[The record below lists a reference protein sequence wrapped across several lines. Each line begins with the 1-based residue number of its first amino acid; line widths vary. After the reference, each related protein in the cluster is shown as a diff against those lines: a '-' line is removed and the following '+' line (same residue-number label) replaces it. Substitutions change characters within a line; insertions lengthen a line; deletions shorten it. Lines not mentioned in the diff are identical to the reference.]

1 MMIYEE
7 LKHQGGSLWREVR
20 PASGSLDDL
29 LALPSPARQ
38 SGLTVAVLADLSA
51 DTEGWRALASCCT
64 LPTTDVVMFE
74 PWAMV
79 EPVTQWSEQPP
90 PAELHTGESAGA
102 ILWAGIAQAAARTL
116 AKEEELWFTRA
127 DALAAELPAD
137 GGKAGREWEQAAV
150 LGFELWREAFASDAW
165 PASPSA
171 ALAPEDGLCALDRAV
186 LKLLRDAQGCEGAQP
201 FLDRWRTQRGE
212 ALGKGLG
219 EHEHW
224 RAWLPLKKMYLD
236 KRPGFFE
243 NLRYKG
249 DHPLAWGYECPRVVD
264 VVLHVVKAA
273 RSQMLMARAPTVAS
287 NTLAQLR
294 RNLSPHVRVERR
306 EKTWELLD
314 AVGSRVAHA
323 EGLDGGPLALLPA
336 RALEQLARSGNEVLR
351 SPNGLRVI
359 LGICS
364 LARQRAA
371 GLSNASPHLI
381 FNGLEDLVQRCGLP
395 VNRRTVDA
403 AREAVAAGQV
413 WRWADERGGSAG
425 LWTYT
430 YHLDGGTGDG
440 RISRLTIVPGL
451 PLLPT
456 RGERG
461 VLLAP
466 LPMLG
471 SLSSSGRLVGGEA
484 QLHLA
489 LCAEIQTAS
498 ASLREGIGLVCEGEV
513 LERLARESGLKVDQV
528 RAAIERWILEGVLSR
543 EANGGVLWGEARAE
557 ARAFI
562 IDQGEHRRSESVRG
576 KASVQKRRAAKK

>member
-1 MMIYEE
+1 M
-7 LKHQGGSLWREVR
+7 S
-20 PASGSLDDL
+20 
-29 LALPSPARQ
+29 
-38 SGLTVAVLADLSA
+38 
-51 DTEGWRALASCCT
+51 
-64 LPTTDVVMFE
+64 
-74 PWAMV
+74 
-79 EPVTQWSEQPP
+79 
-90 PAELHTGESAGA
+90 
-102 ILWAGIAQAAARTL
+102 
-116 AKEEELWFTRA
+116 
-127 DALAAELPAD
+127 
-137 GGKAGREWEQAAV
+137 
-150 LGFELWREAFASDAW
+150 
-165 PASPSA
+165 
-171 ALAPEDGLCALDRAV
+171 
-186 LKLLRDAQGCEGAQP
+186 
-201 FLDRWRTQRGE
+201 
-212 ALGKGLG
+212 KGLD
-219 EHEHW
+219 EMENW
-224 RAWLPLKKMYLD
+224 RAWMGLHSLFPATDFYLS
-236 KRPGFFE
+236 KFGWQPQTPKVIE
-243 NLRYKG
+243 VVL
-249 DHPLAWGYECPRVVD
+249 RVV
-264 VVLHVVKAA
+264 HAA
-273 RSQMLMARAPTVAS
+273 RSRFLMARAATVAS
-287 NTLAQLR
+287 STLTTLR
-294 RNLSPHVRVERR
+294 RGLSPHVRAERR

-336 RALEQLARSGNEVLR
+336 RALEQIVRSGNEVLR

-371 GLSNASPHLI
+371 GLSNASPHLT

-395 VNRRTVDA
+395 VNKRTIAA
-403 AREAVAAGQV
+403 AREAIAAGQV
-413 WRWADERGGSAG
+413 WRWADERGGAAG

-440 RISRLTIVPGL
+440 RVSRLTIVPGL

-498 ASLREGIGLVCEGEV
+498 AMLREGIGLICEGET

-543 EANGGVLWGEARAE
+543 EFNGGVLWGDARGE
-557 ARAFI
+557 ERAFI
-562 IDQGEHRRSESVRG
+562 IDQGEHRRAESERG